1 MLSKSHNLEARHPL
15 VAFGVRRRGCLTL
28 GVNLQDSGTSDNL
41 LVGEVGARLGE
52 DDVNLPHGSFRDHI
66 NLIVLV
72 PGCDSDLNG
81 ELQE

>member
-1 MLSKSHNLEARHPL
+1 
-15 VAFGVRRRGCLTL
+15 
-28 GVNLQDSGTSDNL
+28 L

-52 DDVNLPHGSFRDHI
+52 DDVDLPHGSFRDHI

-72 PGCDSDLNG
+72 SGCDSDLNG